1 MGASVC
7 RHGRSLL
14 PRHSRAGHKGSLMGG
29 DDSLDGLD
37 RQEDIAQF
45 PYVEFTG
52 RDSITCPTCQGSGRI
67 PSGQLNEL
75 VALIPYS
82 DQRLQ
87 PRRTK
92 LYVVLSVIL
101 CLLASVLVAFFLFP
115 RPVLVVDDGIR
126 SVTVHFDR
134 NNSKV
139 LINMTSTLNVTN
151 SNFFTVLVDS
161 VSCQVLYM
169 KTVIGSQQLDNVIH
183 IQPLSQRQVN
193 FTVKMEIGGSLS
205 YVYAF
210 CTMASIKV
218 HNIVVF
224 MQTSVKTSYMVRAA
238 QNTLEAYRY
247 IDCGA
252 NSTIHK
258 PSGMMWSKPLA
269 PQNGKLLRRQGCWNH
284 SRMSEAVVSG
294 VRRLSTISEQDMDA
308 EAEPV
313 SPRSPEDSEWAGS
326 SASLCSH
333 GKPSGQSST
342 FSSFESYQ
350 PDAADDCAS
359 ILLAC
364 LYCRF
369 CDIMAML
376 PDTCERAFGR
386 CFPSYKY
393 YSTSDE
399 PAKGKDW
406 CSCNV
411 DFDCGF
417 MNSCQEA
424 SELIELAMEISEVCY
439 R

>member
-14 PRHSRAGHKGSLMGG
+14 SRHSRAGHKGSLMGG

-37 RQEDIAQF
+37 RQQDIAQF

-52 RDSITCPTCQGSGRI
+52 QDSITCPTCQGSGRI

-92 LYVVLSVIL
+92 SYVVLSVIL

-139 LINMTSTLNVTN
+139 LINMTSSLNFTN
-151 SNFFTVLVDS
+151 SNFFTVWVDT

-169 KTVIGSQQLDNVIH
+169 KTVIGSQQLDNIIH

-193 FTVKMEIGGSLS
+193 FTVSMEIGGSLS

-252 NSTIHK
+252 NSTTHQ
-258 PSGMMWSKPLA
+258 PSGMVWSKP
-269 PQNGKLLRRQGCWNH
+269 QIGKLLR
-284 SRMSEAVVSG
+284 
-294 VRRLSTISEQDMDA
+294 
-308 EAEPV
+308 
-313 SPRSPEDSEWAGS
+313 
-326 SASLCSH
+326 
-333 GKPSGQSST
+333 
-342 FSSFESYQ
+342 
-350 PDAADDCAS
+350 
-359 ILLAC
+359 
-364 LYCRF
+364 
-369 CDIMAML
+369 
-376 PDTCERAFGR
+376 
-386 CFPSYKY
+386 
-393 YSTSDE
+393 
-399 PAKGKDW
+399 
-406 CSCNV
+406 
-411 DFDCGF
+411 
-417 MNSCQEA
+417 
-424 SELIELAMEISEVCY
+424 
-439 R
+439 